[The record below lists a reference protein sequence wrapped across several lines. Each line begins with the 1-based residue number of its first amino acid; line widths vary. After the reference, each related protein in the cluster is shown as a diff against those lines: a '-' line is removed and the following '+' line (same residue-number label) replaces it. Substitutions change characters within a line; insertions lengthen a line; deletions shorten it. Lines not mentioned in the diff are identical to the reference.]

1 MDRMKIAQ
9 GKRRRC
15 AEEQK
20 KRGLEWEIAWQSSA
34 SSLERA
40 ADIIWKE
47 VKKDQEAM
55 RKDEEPES
63 DTSVSCQ
70 FMLLAGLAIE
80 NYLKAICIKRHGA
93 YSLKGD
99 FQFGHHDFVKL
110 ATQSGLAFNSADGEF
125 IERLEH
131 FVIFAGRYPAP
142 KNSDA
147 LLPRI
152 QNDGSWGTLSYVRS
166 TDYADWKTLLQT
178 LRATLET

>member
-9 GKRRRC
+9 DRGRHF
-15 AEEQK
+15 AEEQA
-20 KRGLEWEIAWQSSA
+20 KRGLEWKIAWISSA

-40 ADIIWKE
+40 ADVIWE
-47 VKKDQEAM
+47 VVEKDFEAL

-63 DTSVSCQ
+63 YSSVSGQ

-80 NYLKAICIKRHGA
+80 NYLKAICIKHSGA
-93 YSLKGD
+93 YSDNRK
-99 FQFGHHDFVKL
+99 FKFGHHDFVSL
-110 ATQSGLAFNSADGEF
+110 ATVSGIEFNRADSEF

-147 LLPRI
+147 LLPRVRS
-152 QNDGSWGTLSYVRS
+152 DGSWGNLSYITGS
-166 TDYADWKTLLQT
+166 DYACWKTLLQK
-178 LRATLET
+178 LHAALDD